1 MATLTA
7 TKITEVGITDG
18 VLTGCATGGDEFANT
33 GVEFIRVQ
41 NYHASQNY
49 TVRVTAQTTSFRHQT
64 YGSLTKSNVDKTIAA
79 TGESGA
85 AGAADKSI
93 YIGPFKQ
100 NAFNDANNKVQIT
113 YRTGATYASGS
124 TLNADPA
131 VHKLKIEVLYLD
143 NQ

>member
-7 TKITEVGITDG
+7 TKIIEGG
-18 VLTGCATGGDEFANT
+18 VTGAETGCATGGDEFANT
-33 GVEFIRVQ
+33 GVEFIRVH

-49 TVRVTAQTTSFRHQT
+49 TVRVTAQTTSFKHQT
-64 YGSLTKSNVDKTIAA
+64 YGALTKPNVDYTIAA

-93 YIGPFKQ
+93 YMGPFKQ
-100 NAFNDANNKVQIT
+100 SAFSDANNKVQIT

-124 TLNADPA
+124 TLNASA
-131 VHKLKIEVLYLD
+131 GTHKLKIEVLYLD
-143 NQ
+143 NS